1 MLASDSDI
9 LRKAQEWTEAGR
21 NVALATV
28 VETWGS
34 APRPVGS
41 HLVIDSEGNF
51 LGSVSGGCVEGDV
64 ITEALDMIAMGGR
77 RMLEFAVADEI
88 AWRAGLSCGG
98 RIRIYVQRIYVQSI
112 DANRVN
118 LLAAFNAERAMRR
131 PCMLLTDIASGKQRL
146 LRAADVGPDPMADI
160 LKERL
165 RLGKSGIVELD
176 GKELFL
182 LVETPPVRLIVIGAV
197 HVSQMLAPIA
207 SIAGFD
213 MIIVDP
219 RNAFATPERF
229 PGVQLIAEWPE
240 VALPSLRLDHY
251 TAMVL
256 LTHDPRID
264 DQGLLEALR
273 ADCFY
278 IGALG
283 SRKTHANRLERMRA
297 EGFGDALLK
306 RIHAPIGL
314 DIGAVSPAEIA
325 VSIAGEIIAEL
336 HRKAWR
342 EETEKA
348 A

>member
-1 MLASDSDI
+1 MFASDSDI
-9 LRKAQEWTEAGR
+9 LRKAQEWKEAGR
-21 NVALATV
+21 DVALATV

-77 RMLEFAVADEI
+77 NMLEFSVADET

-98 RIRIYVQRIYVQSI
+98 RIRVYVQSI
-112 DANRVN
+112 DANRAD

-131 PCMLLTDIASGKQRL
+131 PCILVTDIASGKQRL
-146 LRAADVGPDPMADI
+146 VCAADVGADPMVDI

-165 RLGKSGIVELD
+165 RLGKSGIVEW
-176 GKELFL
+176 GGEELFL
-182 LVETPPVRLIVIGAV
+182 SVETPPVRLVVIGAV

-207 SIAGFD
+207 SLAGFD
-213 MIIVDP
+213 MIIIDP

-229 PGVQLIAEWPE
+229 PGVQLVAEWPE
-240 VALPSLRLDHY
+240 VALTSLQLDHH

-264 DQGLLEALR
+264 DQGLTEALR

-283 SRKTHANRLERMRA
+283 SRKTHAKRLERMRA
-297 EGFGDALLK
+297 EGFGDAVLK
-306 RIHAPIGL
+306 RVHAPIGL

-325 VSIAGEIIAEL
+325 ISIAGEIIAEL
-336 HRKAWR
+336 HRKALR
-342 EETEKA
+342 AETEKA

>member
-9 LRKAQEWTEAGR
+9 LRKAQEWKEAGR
-21 NVALATV
+21 DIALATV
-28 VETWGS
+28 VNTWGS

-64 ITEALDMIAMGGR
+64 ITEALDVIAMGGR
-77 RMLEFAVADEI
+77 NMLEFGVADET

-98 RIRIYVQRIYVQSI
+98 RIKVYVQSI
-112 DANRVN
+112 DANRAD
-118 LLAAFNAERAMRR
+118 LLAAFNAERAMRH
-131 PCMLLTDIASGKQRL
+131 PCMLVIDIASGGQWL
-146 LRAADVGPDPMADI
+146 VRAADVSADPMAGI
-160 LKERL
+160 LEEWL
-165 RLGKSGIVELD
+165 RLGRSGIVEWG

-182 LVETPPVRLIVIGAV
+182 RVETPPVRLIVIGAV

-207 SIAGFD
+207 SLAGFD
-213 MIIVDP
+213 MIIIDP
-219 RNAFATPERF
+219 RNTFATPERF
-229 PGVQLIAEWPE
+229 PGAQLVAEWPE
-240 VALPSLRLDHY
+240 VALPSLHLDCY

-264 DQGLLEALR
+264 DQGLVEALR

-297 EGFGDALLK
+297 EGFCDAVLK
-306 RIHAPIGL
+306 RIRAPIGL

-336 HRKAWR
+336 HRKALR
-342 EETEKA
+342 AETEKA
-348 A
+348 T

>member
-9 LRKAQEWTEAGR
+9 LRKAQEWKEAER
-21 NVALATV
+21 DVALATV

-34 APRPVGS
+34 APCPVGS

-64 ITEALDMIAMGGR
+64 FTEALDMIAMGGR
-77 RMLEFAVADEI
+77 HMLEFGVADET

-98 RIRIYVQRIYVQSI
+98 RIRVYVQSI
-112 DANRVN
+112 DANHAD

-131 PCMLLTDIASGKQRL
+131 PCMLVINIASGTQRL
-146 LRAADVGPDPMADI
+146 VRAAGVSSDPMADI
-160 LKERL
+160 LEEWL
-165 RLGKSGIVELD
+165 RLGRSGIVEW
-176 GKELFL
+176 GGEELFL
-182 LVETPPVRLIVIGAV
+182 RVETPPVRLIVIGAV

-207 SIAGFD
+207 SLAGFD
-213 MIIVDP
+213 IIIIDP

-229 PGVQLIAEWPE
+229 PDVQLVAEWPE
-240 VALPSLRLDHY
+240 VALPSLHLDRY

-264 DQGLLEALR
+264 DQGLMEALR

-297 EGFGDALLK
+297 KGFGDAVLK
-306 RIHAPIGL
+306 RIRAPIGL

-325 VSIAGEIIAEL
+325 VSIAGEIIADL
-336 HRKAWR
+336 HRKALR
-342 EETEKA
+342 AETEKA

>member
-1 MLASDSDI
+1 MIASDGDI
-9 LRKAQEWTEAGR
+9 LRKAQEWKEAGR
-21 NVALATV
+21 KIALATV

-41 HLVIDSEGNF
+41 HLVIDAEGNF

-64 ITEALDMIAMGGR
+64 ITDALDVIATVGR
-77 RMLEFAVADEI
+77 RMLEFGVADET

-98 RIRIYVQRIYVQSI
+98 RIRVYVQNI
-112 DANRVN
+112 DTRRADF
-118 LLAAFNAERAMRR
+118 LTTFNAERAARH
-131 PCMLLTDIASGKQRL
+131 PCVLVTDIASGEQRL
-146 LRAADVGPDPMADI
+146 IRGVDALSDPLGAI
-160 LKERL
+160 LEERL
-165 RLGKSGIVELD
+165 RLGNSGMVEWE
-176 GKELFL
+176 GKELFVN
-182 LVETPPVRLIVIGAV
+182 VEVPPVRLIVIGAV

-207 SIAGFD
+207 SLAGFD

-240 VALPSLRLDHY
+240 VALPSLHLDRY

-264 DQGLLEALR
+264 DQGLIEALH

-283 SRKTHANRLERMRA
+283 SRKTHAKRLERLRA
-297 EGFGDALLK
+297 KGFGDAVLK

-325 VSIAGEIIAEL
+325 ISILGEIIADL
-336 HRKAWR
+336 RRKSLRA
-342 EETEKA
+342 ETEKA

>member
-1 MLASDSDI
+1 MLTSDTDI
-9 LRKAQEWTEAGR
+9 LRKAQEWKEAGR
-21 NVALATV
+21 DVALATV
-28 VETWGS
+28 VNTWGS

-41 HLVIDSEGNF
+41 HLVIDSEGKF

-64 ITEALDMIAMGGR
+64 ITEALDVIAMRGR
-77 RMLEFAVADEI
+77 NMLEFGVADET

-98 RIRIYVQRIYVQSI
+98 RIRVYVQSI
-112 DANRVN
+112 DANRAG

-131 PCMLLTDIASGKQRL
+131 PCVLVFDIASGKQRL
-146 LRAADVGPDPMADI
+146 VRAADAGSDPMTGI
-160 LKERL
+160 LEEWLQTGR
-165 RLGKSGIVELD
+165 SGIVEWG

-182 LVETPPVRLIVIGAV
+182 RVETPPVRLIVIGAV

-207 SIAGFD
+207 SLAGFD

-229 PGVQLIAEWPE
+229 PGVPLVAEWPE
-240 VALPSLRLDHY
+240 VALPSLHLDHY

-264 DQGLLEALR
+264 DQGLMEALR

-297 EGFGDALLK
+297 EGFSEAVLK
-306 RIHAPIGL
+306 RIHAPVGL

-325 VSIAGEIIAEL
+325 VSIAGEIIADL
-336 HRKAWR
+336 HRKALR
-342 EETEKA
+342 GETEKA

>member
-9 LRKAQEWTEAGR
+9 LRKAQEWKEAGR
-21 NVALATV
+21 DVALATV

-64 ITEALDMIAMGGR
+64 ITEALDMIAMGGQQ
-77 RMLEFAVADEI
+77 MLEFGVADET

-98 RIRIYVQRIYVQSI
+98 RIRVYVQSI
-112 DANRVN
+112 DADRADR
-118 LLAAFNAERAMRR
+118 LAAFNAERTTRR
-131 PCMLLTDIASGKQRL
+131 PCILVTNIASGKQRL
-146 LRAADVGPDPMADI
+146 VRAADVDSEPMADI
-160 LKERL
+160 LTERL
-165 RLGKSGIVELD
+165 RLGKSGIVEW
-176 GKELFL
+176 GGEELFL
-182 LVETPPVRLIVIGAV
+182 RVETPPVRLVVIGAV
-197 HVSQMLAPIA
+197 HVSQMLAPIV
-207 SIAGFD
+207 SLAGFD
-213 MIIVDP
+213 MIIIDP

-229 PGVQLIAEWPE
+229 PGVQLISEWPE
-240 VALPSLRLDHY
+240 VALASLHLDHY

-264 DQGLLEALR
+264 DQGLTEALR

-297 EGFGDALLK
+297 KGFGDAALK

-325 VSIAGEIIAEL
+325 VSIAGEIIADL
-336 HRKAWR
+336 HRKALR
-342 EETEKA
+342 VETEKA

>member
-9 LRKAQEWTEAGR
+9 LRKAQEWKEAER
-21 NVALATV
+21 DVALATV

-34 APRPVGS
+34 APCPVGS

-77 RMLEFAVADEI
+77 HMLEFGVADET

-98 RIRIYVQRIYVQSI
+98 RIRVYVQSI
-112 DANRVN
+112 DANHAD

-131 PCMLLTDIASGKQRL
+131 PCMLVINIASGTQRL
-146 LRAADVGPDPMADI
+146 VRAAGVSSDPMADI
-160 LKERL
+160 LEEWL
-165 RLGKSGIVELD
+165 RLGRSGIVEW
-176 GKELFL
+176 GGEELFL
-182 LVETPPVRLIVIGAV
+182 RVETPPVRLIVIGAV

-207 SIAGFD
+207 SLAGFD
-213 MIIVDP
+213 MIIIDP

-229 PGVQLIAEWPE
+229 PDVQLVAEWPE
-240 VALPSLRLDHY
+240 VALPSLHLDRY

-264 DQGLLEALR
+264 DQGLMEALR

-297 EGFGDALLK
+297 KGFGDAVLK
-306 RIHAPIGL
+306 QIRAPIGL

-325 VSIAGEIIAEL
+325 VSIAGEIIADL
-336 HRKAWR
+336 HRLRA
-342 EETEKA
+342 ETEKA

>member
-9 LRKAQEWTEAGR
+9 LRKAQEWKEAGR
-21 NVALATV
+21 DVALATV

-34 APRPVGS
+34 APCPVGS

-77 RMLEFAVADEI
+77 HMLEFGVADET

-98 RIRIYVQRIYVQSI
+98 RIRVYVQSI
-112 DANRVN
+112 DANHAD

-131 PCMLLTDIASGKQRL
+131 PCMLVINIASGTQRL
-146 LRAADVGPDPMADI
+146 VRAAGVSSDPMADI
-160 LKERL
+160 LEEWL
-165 RLGKSGIVELD
+165 RLGRSGIVEW
-176 GKELFL
+176 GGEELFL
-182 LVETPPVRLIVIGAV
+182 RVETPPVRLIVIGAV

-207 SIAGFD
+207 SLAGFD
-213 MIIVDP
+213 MIIIDP

-229 PGVQLIAEWPE
+229 PDVQLVAEWPE
-240 VALPSLRLDHY
+240 VALPSLHLDRY

-264 DQGLLEALR
+264 DQGLMEALR

-297 EGFGDALLK
+297 KGFGDAVLK
-306 RIHAPIGL
+306 QIRAPIGL

-325 VSIAGEIIAEL
+325 VSIAGEIIADL
-336 HRKAWR
+336 HRLRA
-342 EETEKA
+342 ETEKA

>member
-1 MLASDSDI
+1 MLATDTDI
-9 LRKAQEWTEAGR
+9 LHKAQEWKEAGR
-21 NVALATV
+21 DVALATV
-28 VETWGS
+28 INTWGS

-64 ITEALDMIAMGGR
+64 ITEALDVIAMGGR
-77 RMLEFAVADEI
+77 NMLEFGVADET

-98 RIRIYVQRIYVQSI
+98 RIKVYVQSI
-112 DANRVN
+112 DANSAD
-118 LLAAFNAERAMRR
+118 LLAAFNSERAMRH
-131 PCMLLTDIASGKQRL
+131 PCVLVFDIASGKQRL
-146 LRAADVGPDPMADI
+146 VRAANVSSDPMAGI
-160 LKERL
+160 LEEWL
-165 RLGKSGIVELD
+165 RLGKSGIVEWG

-182 LVETPPVRLIVIGAV
+182 RVETPPVRLIVIGAV

-207 SIAGFD
+207 SLAGFD
-213 MIIVDP
+213 MIIIDP
-219 RNAFATPERF
+219 RNAFATSERF
-229 PGVQLIAEWPE
+229 PGVPLVAEWPE
-240 VALPSLRLDHY
+240 VSLPSLHLDAY

-264 DQGLLEALR
+264 DQALMAALR

-283 SRKTHANRLERMRA
+283 SLKTHAKRLERMRA
-297 EGFGDALLK
+297 EGFGDAVLK

-314 DIGAVSPAEIA
+314 DIGAISPAEIA
-325 VSIAGEIIAEL
+325 VSIAGEIISNL
-336 HRKAWR
+336 HRKALR
-342 EETEKA
+342 VETEKA

>member
-9 LRKAQEWTEAGR
+9 LRKAQEWKEAGR
-21 NVALATV
+21 DVALATV

-77 RMLEFAVADEI
+77 NMLEFGVDDET

-98 RIRIYVQRIYVQSI
+98 RIRIYVQSI
-112 DANRVN
+112 DANRAV

-131 PCMLLTDIASGKQRL
+131 PCILVTDIASGKQRL
-146 LRAADVGPDPMADI
+146 VYAAGVDSDPIADI

-165 RLGKSGIVELD
+165 RLGKSGIVEW
-176 GKELFL
+176 GSEELFL
-182 LVETPPVRLIVIGAV
+182 RVETPPVRLVVIGAV

-207 SIAGFD
+207 SVAGFD
-213 MIIVDP
+213 MIIIDP

-229 PGVQLIAEWPE
+229 PGVQLVAEWPE
-240 VALPSLRLDHY
+240 VALTSLHLDHH

-264 DQGLLEALR
+264 DQGLTQALR

-283 SRKTHANRLERMRA
+283 SRKTHAKRLERMHA
-297 EGFGDALLK
+297 EGFSDAVLK

-325 VSIAGEIIAEL
+325 ISIAGEIIAEL
-336 HRKAWR
+336 RRKTMRA
-342 EETEKA
+342 ETEKA

>member
-9 LRKAQEWTEAGR
+9 LRKAQEWKEAGR
-21 NVALATV
+21 DVALATV

-41 HLVIDSEGNF
+41 HLV
-51 LGSVSGGCVEGDV
+51 
-64 ITEALDMIAMGGR
+64 TEALDMIAMGGQQ
-77 RMLEFAVADEI
+77 MLEFGVADET

-98 RIRIYVQRIYVQSI
+98 RIRVYVQSI
-112 DANRVN
+112 DADRADR
-118 LLAAFNAERAMRR
+118 LAAFNAERAMRR
-131 PCMLLTDIASGKQRL
+131 PCILVTNIASGKQRL
-146 LRAADVGPDPMADI
+146 VRAADVDSEPMADI

-165 RLGKSGIVELD
+165 RLGKSGIVEW
-176 GKELFL
+176 GGEELFL
-182 LVETPPVRLIVIGAV
+182 RVETPPVRLVVIGAV
-197 HVSQMLAPIA
+197 HVSQMLAPIV
-207 SIAGFD
+207 SLAGFD
-213 MIIVDP
+213 MIIIDP

-229 PGVQLIAEWPE
+229 PGVQLITEWPE
-240 VALPSLRLDHY
+240 VALASLHLDHY

-264 DQGLLEALR
+264 DQGLTEALR

-297 EGFGDALLK
+297 KGFGGAALK
-306 RIHAPIGL
+306 RIYAPIGL

-325 VSIAGEIIAEL
+325 VSIASEIIADL
-336 HRKAWR
+336 HRKALR
-342 EETEKA
+342 VETEKA

>member
-9 LRKAQEWTEAGR
+9 LRKAQEWKVAGR
-21 NVALATV
+21 DVALATV

-64 ITEALDMIAMGGR
+64 ITEALDMIAMGGQQ
-77 RMLEFAVADEI
+77 MLEFGVADET

-98 RIRIYVQRIYVQSI
+98 RIRVYVQSI
-112 DANRVN
+112 DADRADR
-118 LLAAFNAERAMRR
+118 LAAFNAERTTRR
-131 PCMLLTDIASGKQRL
+131 PCILVTNIASGKQRL
-146 LRAADVGPDPMADI
+146 VRAADVDSEPLADI

-165 RLGKSGIVELD
+165 RLGKSGIVEW
-176 GKELFL
+176 GGEELFL
-182 LVETPPVRLIVIGAV
+182 RVETPPVRLVVIGAV
-197 HVSQMLAPIA
+197 HVSQMLAPIV
-207 SIAGFD
+207 SLAGFD
-213 MIIVDP
+213 MIIIDP

-229 PGVQLIAEWPE
+229 PGVQLISEWPE
-240 VALPSLRLDHY
+240 VALASLHLDHY

-264 DQGLLEALR
+264 DQGLTEALR

-297 EGFGDALLK
+297 KGFGDAALK

-325 VSIAGEIIAEL
+325 VSIAGEIIADL
-336 HRKAWR
+336 HRKALR
-342 EETEKA
+342 METEKA

>member
-9 LRKAQEWTEAGR
+9 LRKAQKWKEAGR
-21 NVALATV
+21 DVALATV

-64 ITEALDMIAMGGR
+64 ITEALDMIAMGGQQ
-77 RMLEFAVADEI
+77 MLEFGVADET

-98 RIRIYVQRIYVQSI
+98 RIRVYVQSI
-112 DANRVN
+112 DADRADRI
-118 LLAAFNAERAMRR
+118 AAFNAERAMRR
-131 PCMLLTDIASGKQRL
+131 PCILVTNIASGKQRL
-146 LRAADVGPDPMADI
+146 VRAADVDSEPMADI
-160 LKERL
+160 LTERL
-165 RLGKSGIVELD
+165 RLGKSGIVEW
-176 GKELFL
+176 GGEELFL
-182 LVETPPVRLIVIGAV
+182 RVETPPVRLVVIGAV
-197 HVSQMLAPIA
+197 HVSQMLAPIV
-207 SIAGFD
+207 SLAGFD
-213 MIIVDP
+213 MIIIDP

-229 PGVQLIAEWPE
+229 PGVQLITEWPE
-240 VALPSLRLDHY
+240 VALASLHLDHY

-264 DQGLLEALR
+264 DQGLTEALR

-297 EGFGDALLK
+297 KGFGDAALK

-325 VSIAGEIIAEL
+325 VSIAGEIIADL
-336 HRKAWR
+336 HRKALR
-342 EETEKA
+342 VETEKA